1 VTGLPAS
8 LRTLVAGVIDYAG
21 LFPPAAESMDV
32 ALRQYAAYRQGP
44 HAWMLGRFVVP
55 AARLGECAAEAAAYL
70 PAPDGPW
77 RLSVLLGPDVGAS
90 LAAIAACNAADRGLV
105 ADAVEGRAETA
116 EAITALGRA
125 VRAAGLAGYVEL
137 PAAED
142 PTPLVEACAAAGL
155 RAKLRTG
162 GVTPDAF
169 PTATEV
175 ARFLGACVRV
185 GVAFKCTAGLHHPL
199 RGEYR
204 LTYDPAS
211 AQGTM
216 FGFVNVLA
224 AAAALRDGAT
234 DAEAARLLELRD
246 PAAFTFTDQ
255 GLRVGEALFL
265 TARLSTLRARGLVAV
280 GSCSFTEPVRE
291 LDVFPG
297 WS

>member
-1 VTGLPAS
+1 MSAVPAS
-8 LRTLVAGVIDYAG
+8 LRALVAGVIDYAG
-21 LFPPAAESMDV
+21 LFPPSAEPMDV
-32 ALRQYAAYRQGP
+32 ALRHYAAYRQGA

-55 AARLGECAAEAAAYL
+55 AARLTECATHAAAYL

-77 RLSVLLGPDVGAS
+77 RLSVLLGPDLDAS
-90 LAAIAACNAADRGLV
+90 LAAIAACNAADHGLV
-105 ADAVEGRAETA
+105 ADAVEGRADTV
-116 EAITALGRA
+116 EAVMVLGRA
-125 VRAAGLAGYVEL
+125 VRAAGVAGYVEL
-137 PAAED
+137 PATDD
-142 PTPLVEACAAAGL
+142 PTPLIEACAASGL

-169 PTATEV
+169 PTAMEV

-204 LTYDPAS
+204 LTYDADS

-255 GLRVGEALFL
+255 GLRVGESLFL
-265 TARLSTLRARGLVAV
+265 TARLSTLRARGLVSV
-280 GSCSFTEPVRE
+280 GSCSFVEPRRE